1 MFTGKPYIGELGYA
15 FLFRNYRP
23 GLGKWLTCDPL
34 GYPDG
39 WNNLAYV
46 NNVIVSQI
54 DPFGTKTVSVQGI
67 ATKADSEFGGFTFVC
82 RETTGGYTYQVTSS
96 WTQYYDVNWAQGP
109 YFCEMPNCAGHYYT
123 PSEEDNIYKIFAPS
137 VIMSCGTY
145 ETQFEGE
152 ELYKMMYQW
161 QENLKKKM
169 KEDIDELPQSVPLTK
184 NFSIR
189 CPE

>member
-1 MFTGKPYIGELGYA
+1 
-15 FLFRNYRP
+15 
-23 GLGKWLTCDPL
+23 
-34 GYPDG
+34 
-39 WNNLAYV
+39 
-46 NNVIVSQI
+46 
-54 DPFGTKTVSVQGI
+54 
-67 ATKADSEFGGFTFVC
+67 
-82 RETTGGYTYQVTSS
+82 
-96 WTQYYDVNWAQGP
+96 
-109 YFCEMPNCAGHYYT
+109 MPNCAGHYDT